1 MKKIS
6 LFFVFLFLSISFTY
20 AQEPNIDRSEKF
32 YSKNWK
38 SVKTKSNSTWS
49 NLKPSKKKNTINS
62 SKSSLISTADL
73 KSKSRKLN
81 KKTYPNSSN
90 KTLLNRTPSKAG
102 KLLTKKSTINRSK
115 RLPTEKKKLFPTKKQ
130 N

>member
-1 MKKIS
+1 MKKIGV
-6 LFFVFLFLSISFTY
+6 LFVFLFLSIGFTF
-20 AQEPNIDRSEKF
+20 AQKSNIDRSEKF

-38 SVKTKSNSTWS
+38 SLKTNSNSAWS
-49 NLKPSKKKNTINS
+49 NLKPSKKDNTINS
-62 SKSSLISTADL
+62 SKSSSISSIDL
-73 KSKSRKLN
+73 KSKSRKIN

-102 KLLTKKSTINRSK
+102 KLLTKKSTINSSK
-115 RLPTEKKKLFPTKKQ
+115 RLPAVKKKLFSARKQ